1 MRARQTRA
9 VGAVLACMVALAL
22 AGCGQSEG
30 GGGSAEDSGAA
41 TPSPSASTGVEADG
55 AASVDP
61 ADPGEDL
68 LDDVVRGVVIKGTD
82 RNLKWKFPQTYE
94 ASDAQQASSQ
104 DEDGAKYDL
113 AIGFK
118 AGTDSR
124 TEGQALADRA
134 DADQEV
140 TVDEVE
146 VGGKPIVT
154 TATDSP
160 SGSLRTYFWSPEG
173 VDGTYAVLLFAYDTT
188 VADTPGERLDEV
200 YQTVGSL
207 DLEAAP

>member
-1 MRARQTRA
+1 
-9 VGAVLACMVALAL
+9 MVL
-22 AGCGQSEG
+22 AGCGQSG
-30 GGGSAEDSGAA
+30 GDGGSAEDSGAA
-41 TPSPSASTGVEADG
+41 TPSTSASTSASTGASIGVEADG

-82 RNLKWKFPQTYE
+82 RNLTWKFPETYE
-94 ASDAQQASSQ
+94 TSDAQQASSQ

-154 TATDSP
+154 TATDST
-160 SGSLRTYFWSPEG
+160 SGSLRTYFWSPDG